1 MPPNRIVRSNLAVT
15 VGQPLGGVDRPI
27 PTYALTCCTF
37 TTSPL
42 VFTATIGM
50 RRRAGRDTLL
60 VKRLGWFLRD
70 GRRGRG
76 RADRLDLCKMCCKP
90 ERTGTLFRQRRTH
103 LHITM
108 AVLLLVSVIR
118 YGLVEAAAAPSVQ
131 TPVVDVVHGNVGED
145 VTLPVRVRTDHQVFA
160 QTWNK
165 LYGGVH
171 SMREAVYMDSPSTGT
186 AMSLGSLKGRASLG
200 PDGSLRIHRA
210 GPDDEGMY
218 VLSVLMDVVGQ
229 KEHYVTLQMHAVD
242 RLAATEF
249 TSQPPPSS
257 RRYRDSKCSI
267 AFLGPLS
274 IKVPVDFSEA
284 SPLHAMQNSLVTLNC
299 TVRHSS
305 VLLQDVQWKKDGSQL
320 WERRTANQQHHGN
333 GQWMDVMTYTES
345 DDVLTSVLTFQAV
358 KREDSGNYTCHA
370 HHRGGI
376 VVASLFLE
384 VFYSAKIINI
394 SESPQLVLE
403 NANVTLDCV
412 AEGNPPPILSWHK
425 DGDYSSLKSTFS
437 DAGWHRERV
446 GRLNLTLLRF
456 REGDSGVYTCEATNG
471 VPSGR
476 KDNKSV
482 LVAMMQVKAITAPGP
497 ETEAE
502 NAIIV
507 ERDPSTPNDVYQQG
521 GEVDND
527 FYSTLV
533 TVGIV
538 TVTALSLLLLLAVG
552 FLLCRRKKAAGTKIL
567 KTNIRRD
574 VVRHRHLGQS
584 REVEVYRPQCITLQM
599 RTWNCELAYTAGPNP
614 AETTSTQSRDAVPI
628 VPGATPRRQ
637 TDLSPIPQPS
647 GDGYST
653 LLSL

>member
-1 MPPNRIVRSNLAVT
+1 
-15 VGQPLGGVDRPI
+15 
-27 PTYALTCCTF
+27 
-37 TTSPL
+37 
-42 VFTATIGM
+42 M

-90 ERTGTLFRQRRTH
+90 ERRTGTLFRQCRSH

-229 KEHYVTLQMHAVD
+229 KEHYVTLQMHV
-242 RLAATEF
+242 
-249 TSQPPPSS
+249 PPQ
-257 RRYRDSKCSI
+257 
-267 AFLGPLS
+267 
-274 IKVPVDFSEA
+274 VDFSEP

-521 GEVDND
+521 GEIDND

-552 FLLCRRKKAAGTKIL
+552 FLLCRRKKAVGTKIL

-584 REVEVYRPQCITLQM
+584 REVEVYR
-599 RTWNCELAYTAGPNP
+599 
-614 AETTSTQSRDAVPI
+614 
-628 VPGATPRRQ
+628 
-637 TDLSPIPQPS
+637 
-647 GDGYST
+647 
-653 LLSL
+653 